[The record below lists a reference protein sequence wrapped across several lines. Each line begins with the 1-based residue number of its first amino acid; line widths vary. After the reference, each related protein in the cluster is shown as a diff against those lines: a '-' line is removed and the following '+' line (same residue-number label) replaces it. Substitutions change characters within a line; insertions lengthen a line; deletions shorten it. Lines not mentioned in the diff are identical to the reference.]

1 MRSSRVYCT
10 HDLSLE
16 TSENWIFEERSKGKK
31 KKLKGCSCVPY
42 LIADETSWKTGAPLG
57 ALLILSVWRDLSESP
72 ECGNLEHFSPP
83 YAHSHIHIG
92 THTRVQDARGGSF
105 QSNTRCDAI
114 KSRGTNGR
122 TDAKGAI
129 SRDSAKKRTA
139 RAGRPAKRQ
148 SGHFERAQARAA
160 LAAAARRI
168 NDGACLPSV
177 DKTEER
183 RVRKGVSF
191 SRDCYRREANAS
203 MEQQSVK

>member
-1 MRSSRVYCT
+1 VRKSGT
-10 HDLSLE
+10 LQ
-16 TSENWIFEERSKGKK
+16 
-31 KKLKGCSCVPY
+31 
-42 LIADETSWKTGAPLG
+42 
-57 ALLILSVWRDLSESP
+57 
-72 ECGNLEHFSPP
+72 PP
-83 YAHSHIHIG
+83 VRTLAHSHRY
-92 THTRVQDARGGSF
+92 THARPKCTRRKSF

-114 KSRGTNGR
+114 KSRGTNGW

-148 SGHFERAQARAA
+148 SGHFERAQAHAA

-191 SRDCYRREANAS
+191 FRDCYRREANAS
-203 MEQQSVK
+203 MEQQPVK